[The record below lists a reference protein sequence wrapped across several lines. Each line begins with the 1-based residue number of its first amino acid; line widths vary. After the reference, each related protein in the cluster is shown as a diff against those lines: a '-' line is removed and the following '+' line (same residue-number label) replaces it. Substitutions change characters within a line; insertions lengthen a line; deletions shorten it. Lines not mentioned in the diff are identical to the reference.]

1 MSKSMVVGAAL
12 GIAVATAGG
21 AIASFSMKKDDG
33 SSGFSFFKKEP
44 QFASVLSTQPIT
56 ETIKTPRQEC
66 RDHTVKV
73 PRQECH
79 NVTVRHQRPVQ
90 DQNRVAGSVLG
101 AVVGAALG
109 NQIGDG
115 NGKKAATVLGA
126 AAGGYAGNQVQHN
139 MQRGNTYT
147 TTEQQCSTVHDS
159 RVEQKCNTV
168 YDLSEKIVGYDVTYK
183 LGETQ
188 GKVQMSYNP
197 GDKIPV
203 KDGLLVLEQPQTA
216 SLQEVELN
224 ASQQRPVQSSLP
236 TISGQPQVR

>member
-1 MSKSMVVGAAL
+1 MNKSMAMGAAL
-12 GIAVATAGG
+12 GLAVATAGG

-44 QFASVLSTQPIT
+44 QFANVLATLPIT
-56 ETIKTPRQEC
+56 ETVKTPRQEC
-66 RDHTVKV
+66 RDHTVQV

-147 TTEQQCSTVHDS
+147 TTEQKCSTVRDT
-159 RVEQKCNTV
+159 RVEQKCDTV
-168 YDLSEKIVGYDVTYK
+168 YDFSEKIIGYDVTYQ
-183 LGETQ
+183 LGKTQ
-188 GKVQMSYNP
+188 SKVRMSHNP
-197 GDKIPV
+197 GEKIPV
-203 KDGLLVLEQPQTA
+203 KNGLLVLDPPQAA
-216 SLQEVELN
+216 SLQEVDIN
-224 ASQQRPVQSSLP
+224 NRSQQPIQSSLP
-236 TISGQPQVR
+236 ASGYQQVR

>member
-1 MSKSMVVGAAL
+1 MSKSMAIGAAL

-44 QFASVLSTQPIT
+44 QFASVLSTLPIT
-56 ETIKTPRQEC
+56 ETVKTPRQEC
-66 RDHTVKV
+66 RDHTVQV

-79 NVTVRHQRPVQ
+79 DVTVRHQRPVQ
-90 DQNRVAGSVLG
+90 DQNRVTGSVLG

-109 NQIGDG
+109 NQVGDG
-115 NGKKAATVLGA
+115 SGKKAAAVLGA

-147 TTEQQCSTVHDS
+147 TTQQKCSTVHDS
-159 RVEQKCNTV
+159 RVEQKCDTV
-168 YDLSEKIVGYDVTYK
+168 YDLSEKTIGYDVTYK

-188 GKVQMSYNP
+188 SKVRMNYNP
-197 GDKIPV
+197 GEKIPV
-203 KDGLLVLEQPQTA
+203 KDGLLVLEQPQA
-216 SLQEVELN
+216 SSLQEVDLN
-224 ASQQRPVQSSLP
+224 RSQQPIQSSSP
-236 TISGQPQVR
+236 ASGYQQVR